1 MSSLAKITNSW
12 SGKGCL
18 ARACLTLRTRS
29 VCVIPPRLIRRLV
42 PPRAF
47 SHPCPEASHAK
58 MRRDAVLLVEVCALP
73 NRIQCGAVWQLA
85 RSGDGSFARGASLPN
100 REGQTR
106 GRSHCHTS
114 HNAHIPSWTSLVES
128 AQPPPCAPI
137 RRECAMPGRSG
148 KVYVSTFENG
158 RARLSD
164 SVIASQLS

>member
-12 SGKGCL
+12 SGKGCW

-42 PPRAF
+42 LPRAF

-58 MRRDAVLLVEVCALP
+58 MRRDAVLLVEVCA

-100 REGQTR
+100 REGQSA
-106 GRSHCHTS
+106 GPLALSHL
-114 HNAHIPSWTSLVES
+114 AHPVLDTSLVDS

-137 RRECAMPGRSG
+137 RRECAMTGRSG

-158 RARLSD
+158 RVRLSYRL
-164 SVIASQLS
+164 SVIS